1 MASLEELLAK
11 LRGMGAQFGIS
22 PSSSPAAAPPLST
35 PGGME
40 LGAPPPVMYGTQASP
55 PTSLTSGNEVGQAVG
70 QGVMNMLGGGQQQ
83 QGLPSFEEW
92 LASMGLGDA
101 GSSQG
106 VSTDVPNYS
115 AMAAQ
120 QYDPALN
127 YLHKSIK
134 RGKKESKKDQ
144 AMVTDMY
151 TGLAKGDAKMAN
163 KIGREGD
170 RSESRMKQYAKNTAR
185 STEGNSERAID
196 RILKE
201 SDRLDLSASDDLAT
215 HDARRDLGRNQVYNN
230 ATARSDMNELQRQND
245 NWENYARAQ
254 SGISRMTGASARADL
269 QSQLQDLVF
278 GLRGQIADTKSQSA
292 AAQLQAQMQEDQMQQ
307 AAEQFNASQANS
319 AQSQQLGLVDNYQG
333 ALQALVDAQSG
344 DGSGTDS
351 QKTPADLEGWAGV
364 GDEYRGFL
372 KGSGQSHGAPGRNTD
387 QVMSWLQSK
396 ISQLQPVPY
405 GQTPQVDILKQLQE
419 MWAADGGYEGTQI
432 PMSALQQVLPTLYQ
446 NVLS

>member
-1 MASLEELLAK
+1 MAETEFERLLRKYAAG
-11 LRGMGAQFGIS
+11 RSTQTPIP
-22 PSSSPAAAPPLST
+22 PSSSPGAQLANTNPWVGVPQSAINDF
-35 PGGME
+35 GG
-40 LGAPPPVMYGTQASP
+40 Q
-55 PTSLTSGNEVGQAVG
+55 SGYDTGQAIG
-70 QGVMNMLGGGQQQ
+70 EGVASLLGGGQQQ
-83 QGLPSFEEW
+83 QGLPTFEEW

-101 GSSQG
+101 GSAQG

-115 AMAAQ
+115 AMAAD
-120 QYDPALN
+120 QYDPALA

-134 RGKKESKKDQ
+134 RGKKQSHKDQ
-144 AMVTDMY
+144 AMVADMY
-151 TGLAKGDAKMAN
+151 TGLAKGDAKLAN
-163 KIGREGD
+163 KLSKQGD
-170 RSESRMKQYAKNTAR
+170 RSESRLAQYAKNTAK

-201 SDRLDLSASDDLAT
+201 SDRLDLSASNDLAT

-230 ATARSDMNELQRQND
+230 ATARADMSQLQRQND

-254 SGISRMTGASARADL
+254 SGISRMTGAAARADL
-269 QSQLQDLVF
+269 QSQLQDLIF

-292 AAQLQAQMQEDQMQQ
+292 AAQLQAQMQEDQMRQ

-344 DGSGTDS
+344 GSDS
-351 QKTPADLEGWAGV
+351 SSGSEKSPADLGSWAGV

-372 KGSGQSHGAPGRNTD
+372 KGEGQSQGAPGRNTD
-387 QVMSWLQSK
+387 QVISWLQSK
-396 ISQLQPVPY
+396 ISQLQPTPY
-405 GQTPQVDILKQLQE
+405 GATPQVDILKQLQQ

-432 PMSALQQVLPTLYQ
+432 PMSALAQVLPTLYQ